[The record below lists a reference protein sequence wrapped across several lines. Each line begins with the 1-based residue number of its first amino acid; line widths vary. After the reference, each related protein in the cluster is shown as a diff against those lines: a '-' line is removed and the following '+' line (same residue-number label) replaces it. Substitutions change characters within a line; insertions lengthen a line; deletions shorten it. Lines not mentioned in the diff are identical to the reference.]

1 MSFNTLDFLLLLA
14 VTMGLYFVL
23 PWRLRNPLLLAS
35 SYVFYAAY
43 SLKLTLF
50 LVIMTFLTYALALKI
65 SQCREAERD
74 KKLAKRWMSAGVI
87 ICLVILA
94 FFKYFNFLSD
104 SLAAMIGAEGNLH
117 LSLMVPLGISFIV
130 FTLVSYLVDVYRG
143 TIAAERNLL
152 KYALFVSFFPK
163 VAQGPIEKAGDILP
177 QFEEKHNFDLL
188 RFRAGMLMVLYGL
201 FMKMVVADRA
211 AISVD
216 KVYGNLSAYTGT
228 SILIATVLFSF
239 QIYCDFAGYSYV
251 AIGVA
256 KVLGFNFKQNFRQP
270 YRSLSVAEFWRRWHI
285 SLNRWLI
292 DYLYI
297 PLGGSRCS
305 KLRKNYNTLIT
316 FVLSGLWHGAD
327 WGYIIWGLLNGV
339 YIIIEAECK
348 ALLARFRL
356 FKQDEKDSTRN
367 DPLSVGSVCNR
378 FLHIT
383 ITYILIVFSWIF
395 FRAQK
400 LSVAVIVI
408 KRIATEF
415 NLRSFLD
422 YARETIARGKGA
434 ELLGLDVVFGLP
446 ILIVGIMIVIIVDV
460 LSEKRE
466 LSVLLAR
473 DGRMTRW
480 IVSYALLFAI
490 LLFGIYGYGYNA
502 SSFIYAGF

>member
-1 MSFNTLDFLLLLA
+1 MTFNTLDFLLLLA

-23 PWRLRNPLLLAS
+23 PWRLRNPLLLVA

-50 LVIMTFLTYALALKI
+50 LVIITLLTYVLALKI
-65 SQCREAERD
+65 SQCREVKGD
-74 KKLAKRWMSAGVI
+74 KKLAKRWMSTGVI
-87 ICLVILA
+87 ICLGILA
-94 FFKYFNFLSD
+94 FYKYFNFISD
-104 SLAAMIGAEGNLH
+104 SLVTLIGAEESLH
-117 LSLMVPLGISFIV
+117 MNFMVPLGISFII

-143 TIAAERNLL
+143 TISAERNLL
-152 KYALFVSFFPK
+152 KYALFVAFFPK
-163 VAQGPIEKAGDILP
+163 VAQGPIERAGNILP
-177 QFEEKHNFDLL
+177 QFEEKHSFDLM

-211 AISVD
+211 AIAVD
-216 KVYGNLSAYTGT
+216 KVYGNLPIYSGA
-228 SILIATVLFSF
+228 SILIATILFAF

-270 YRSLSVAEFWRRWHI
+270 YLSQSVAEFWRRWHI

-305 KLRKNYNTLIT
+305 KLRKNYNTLTT

-348 ALLARFRL
+348 SLAMRFL
-356 FKQDEKDSTRN
+356 KKNGKDSTER
-367 DPLSVGSVCNR
+367 DSIPTASACR
-378 FLHIT
+378 RIIHRMIT
-383 ITYILIVFSWIF
+383 FIMISFSWIF

-408 KRIATEF
+408 RRILTEF

-422 YARETIARGKGA
+422 YVRETITGGMGS
-434 ELLGLDVVFGLP
+434 ELFGLDVVYGLP
-446 ILIVGIMIVIIVDV
+446 ILIMGILIVVIVDV

-466 LSVLLAR
+466 LAELLAGGSR
-473 DGRMTRW
+473 SIRW
-480 IVSYALLFAI
+480 IVSYALIFAI
-490 LLFGIYGYGYNA
+490 LLFGIYGYGYSA
-502 SSFIYAGF
+502 SAFIYAGF